1 VIRALPAPLARR
13 YLPGEDRAA
22 ALRAADPLI
31 ARGLHVSFDLLAGP
45 VRDRARAAG
54 VRDDY
59 LALLAELSAGGL
71 GPRAEVSFTLGAL
84 GRFSG
89 PDGDRIALEN
99 ARALC
104 AAAQAAGALAT
115 VDAQDHRSTAAVLDA
130 VAELRADYPWAGVAV
145 QANLRRTEA
154 DCRELLHAG
163 SRVRLVKGAYREP
176 PGVAFVRR
184 SEVDRSYV
192 RCLRLLMEGRGHPM
206 VATHDPR
213 LIAIAGAL
221 AVRSDRPQGSYEF
234 QLLYG
239 VAGGEEDRL
248 ARAGESVRVWIPY
261 GPGGA
266 GYLRQRLRG
275 GLRRLL

>member
-1 VIRALPAPLARR
+1 MSALSAPLTRR
-13 YLPGEDRAA
+13 YLPGADRAA

-31 ARGLHVSFDLLAGP
+31 ARGLHVSLDLLAGP
-45 VRDRARAAG
+45 VPDRARADA
-54 VRDDY
+54 VREDY
-59 LALLAELSAGGL
+59 LTLLRELSSRGL

-84 GRFSG
+84 GRFTG
-89 PDGDRIALEN
+89 ADGERIALDN

-104 AAAQAAGALAT
+104 AAARDAGALAT
-115 VDAQDHRSTAAVLDA
+115 VDAQDHRSTDAVLDA
-130 VAELRADYPWAGVAV
+130 VAELRADFPWAGVAV

-184 SEVDRSYV
+184 AEADRSYV

-213 LIAIAGAL
+213 LTAIAGAL
-221 AVRSDRPQGSYEF
+221 AVRADRPQRSYEF

-239 VAGGEEDRL
+239 VARDEQERL
-248 ARAGESVRVWIPY
+248 ERAGESVRVWIPY

-266 GYLRQRLRG
+266 GYLRQRLRARV
-275 GLRRLL
+275 RRLF